1 MAECLVHAPTVLLQ
15 GKSDARSQ
23 QGQRIV
29 LQASAAQPAS
39 YPFDTWG
46 DFPEAKELPL
56 TTQPLSTAEVTNA

>member
-15 GKSDARSQ
+15 GKSDALSQ

-39 YPFDTWG
+39 YPFDTGG
-46 DFPEAKELPL
+46 DFPGAK
-56 TTQPLSTAEVTNA
+56 